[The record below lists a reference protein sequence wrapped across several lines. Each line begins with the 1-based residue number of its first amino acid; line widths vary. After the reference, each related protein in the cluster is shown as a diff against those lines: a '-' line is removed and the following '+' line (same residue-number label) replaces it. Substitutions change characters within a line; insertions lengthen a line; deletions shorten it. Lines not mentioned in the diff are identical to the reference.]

1 MIVFLYPFLAVL
13 LVLAFAVR
21 HFFSFSK
28 TQVQQA
34 LKIPFIKDL
43 KKIESANKNVF
54 AAPSLAYLKMPR
66 FWFLFLIWALVVAA
80 LMRPVFFSEPIRIQ
94 NKGRDILMIT
104 DISTSM
110 LEEDFVF
117 QNRRISR
124 IDAVKAVVSDFT
136 KKRTS
141 DRMGLVLF
149 GARAYLQVPLT
160 YDKKALLDVLDVAK
174 AGMAGQSTAIGDAL
188 GLSLKALSELKTD
201 KKNQVMILLTDGE
214 NNDGSLGIDD
224 AIEMA
229 KNEGVKVYTIGI
241 GAPSLTMASVFFGHQ
256 GTSVDEKSLKALAS
270 ETNGRFFKVKNLGEL
285 VDVYRQID
293 TLEAQDFEQNYIYP
307 KKELYFVPLLLALI
321 LALCALLFERLKKGN
336 ENTF

>member
-1 MIVFLYPFLAVL
+1 MIVFLYPFLAIL

-21 HFFSFSK
+21 HFSSFFETK
-28 TQVQQA
+28 IEQA

-43 KKIESANKNVF
+43 QKIESANKQILT
-54 AAPSLAYLKMPR
+54 APSLAYLQIPR
-66 FWFLFLIWALVVAA
+66 FWFLFLIWAFVVVA
-80 LMRPVFFSEPIRIQ
+80 LMRPVFISEPIRIQ

-124 IDAVKAVVSDFT
+124 IDAVKAVVADFT

-149 GARAYLQVPLT
+149 GTRAYLQVPLT

-188 GLSLKALSELKTD
+188 GLSLKVLSGLKND

-214 NNDGSLGIDD
+214 NNDGLLGIDE
-224 AIEMA
+224 AIKMA
-229 KNEGVKVYTIGI
+229 KNEGVKVYAIGI
-241 GAPSLTMASVFFGHQ
+241 GSPSMTMASVFFGQ
-256 GTSVDEKSLKALAS
+256 QSAGVDEKSLKALAA
-270 ETNGRFFKVKNLGEL
+270 ETNGQFFKVKNLGEL
-285 VDVYRQID
+285 VDVYRRID
-293 TLEAQDFEQNYIYP
+293 ALEAQDFEQNYIYP
-307 KKELYFVPLLLALI
+307 KKELYFVPLLMALV
-321 LALCALLFERLKKGN
+321 LTLCALLFERLKKGN